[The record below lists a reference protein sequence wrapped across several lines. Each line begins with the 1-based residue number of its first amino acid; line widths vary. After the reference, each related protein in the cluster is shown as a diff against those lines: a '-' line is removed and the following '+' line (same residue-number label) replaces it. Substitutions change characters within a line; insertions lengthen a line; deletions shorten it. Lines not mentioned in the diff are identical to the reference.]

1 MKKERK
7 RFGLVHHTVTDKDE
21 YAKKEL
27 WAQLGYN
34 IIVVT
39 SLLSSCLLCLI
50 MLTERS
56 GVNLHIP

>member
-1 MKKERK
+1 MYIYVFTNIIMKKERK

-39 SLLSSCLLCLI
+39 SLVVFSA
-50 MLTERS
+50 
-56 GVNLHIP
+56 